1 VEANTINI
9 IFIIMGISL
18 VLNPVFLQSI
28 QINAIKFEPV
38 PFDKIP
44 VAKINSNNN
53 EYKIGAD
60 FSIDFGD
67 EPVIKRANDSNL
79 AKNMTLNKQDKG
91 LSLELECDSN
101 DICGTSL
108 APSSVTIYLV
118 NSSISYDQIVNDSV
132 SNLELGYSDCGTG
145 SIKNC
150 ANSDFSIPSNVPV
163 QNYSIV
169 LDMSFDEAQWIF
181 INPVKISN

>member
-1 VEANTINI
+1 VGRDRINI
-9 IFIIMGISL
+9 ILILIGISFI
-18 VLNPVFLQSI
+18 LNPVFLQSI
-28 QINAIKFEPV
+28 QVGGVKFDPV
-38 PFDKIP
+38 PFDRIP
-44 VAKINSNNN
+44 VAKINLNNN

-79 AKNMTLNKQDKG
+79 AKNMTLNKQDTG

-108 APSSVTIYLV
+108 APSYVTIYLV
-118 NSSISYDQIVNDSV
+118 NSSIIYDQIVNDSV
-132 SNLELGYSDCGTG
+132 SNLELGYNDCGIE

-150 ANSDFSIPSNVPV
+150 ANFDFSIPSNVPV

-181 INPVKISN
+181 INPVNILN

>member
-1 VEANTINI
+1 M
-9 IFIIMGISL
+9 IFIVGPL
-18 VLNPVFLQSI
+18 FLFLNLIVFQYSEV
-28 QINAIKFEPV
+28 NGVKFDPV
-38 PFDKIP
+38 PFDNIP
-44 VAKINSNNN
+44 IAKINSDNV

-67 EPVIKRANDSNL
+67 EPVIKKDNDSTSP
-79 AKNMTLNKQDKG
+79 KNMVLNMNENEI
-91 LSLELECDSN
+91 SLELECDSN

-108 APSSVTIYLV
+108 APLYVKIYLL
-118 NSSISYDQIVNDSV
+118 NSDISYEQIVNNSIP
-132 SNLELGYSDCGTG
+132 NLELAYNDCGTG

-150 ANSDFSIPSNVPV
+150 ANFEFSIPKNIPI

-181 INPVKISN
+181 INPVKILKL